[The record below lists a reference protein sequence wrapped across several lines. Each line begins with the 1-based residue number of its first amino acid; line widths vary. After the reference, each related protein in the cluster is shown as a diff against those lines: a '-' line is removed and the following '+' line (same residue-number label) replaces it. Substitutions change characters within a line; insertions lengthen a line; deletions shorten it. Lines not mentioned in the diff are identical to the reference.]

1 MPDRR
6 SSLRRRA
13 YLGGRA
19 VFADGSQSYECLVL
33 NFSDGGAELNAS
45 GVTLLPQTFDLVV
58 PVKAR
63 TYRARI
69 CWRRDDWVGV
79 EFIDSTALR
88 D

>member
-1 MPDRR
+1 MSDRR

-19 VFADGSQSYECLVL
+19 VFPDGSQSYECLVL

-45 GVTLLPQTFDLVV
+45 GVSLLPQTFQLVI
-58 PVKAR
+58 PAKAR
-63 TYRARI
+63 NYRARI
-69 CWRRDDWVGV
+69 RWRKEDWVGV
-79 EFIDSTALR
+79 EFIDSVALR